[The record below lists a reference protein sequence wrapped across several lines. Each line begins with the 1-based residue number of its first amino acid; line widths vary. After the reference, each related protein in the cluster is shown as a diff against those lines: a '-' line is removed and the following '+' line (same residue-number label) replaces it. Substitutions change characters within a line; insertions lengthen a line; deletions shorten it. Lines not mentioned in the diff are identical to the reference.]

1 MTHLSWRGVS
11 ASLKSAGVLLAIFVS
26 VAASNPAEAAPRD
39 WSEIVRAFET
49 VFTPH
54 PGCVGS
60 KLSLSDMDCSNF
72 RGRALKRFQHEWE
85 ANSFWSE
92 GRFVENEQARRRV
105 NSELPK

>member
-1 MTHLSWRGVS
+1 MRHL
-11 ASLKSAGVLLAIFVS
+11 LLVFCLV
-26 VAASNPAEAAPRD
+26 ASNPAVAAPRD
-39 WSEIVRAFET
+39 WGVIVRAFEM

-60 KLSLSDMDCSNF
+60 KPSLSDMDCSNF

-92 GRFVENEQARRRV
+92 GRLVENERARRRV